1 MEIDELP
8 LGKAEDLKGQKFG
21 KLTALYRVKPPEHV
35 KNKTVYWKCKCD
47 CGKTHITNA
56 RSLKSGSTTSC
67 GCNKGPRP
75 ENAKVIDETG
85 NQYGLLT
92 VIERAGSNKTGQAL
106 WKCKCK
112 CGNETI
118 VEGTRLRYGDAKSC
132 GCLIGKSNVKLI
144 PPGTRFGHLTV
155 LQREGSK
162 DNRAIYKCQ
171 CDCGNIIIVDSNKLR
186 TGNTKSCGC
195 NLKYQPTPE
204 EWSVLTHKDEVPL
217 RRAENLSGQK
227 FGLLTALYRTKVPET
242 SKSKHEA
249 FWKCRCDCG
258 NFTTVIA
265 SALKNGT
272 SQSCGCLQKSLLSQR
287 TIKDIPIGTRFG
299 YLTVLEQLPNRNKQ
313 KLVLYRCQCDC
324 GNIHIAPG
332 TELRKGNINSCGCAK
347 NSHGEEKIKNILQNN
362 NLAFIKEKSFEKC
375 ISHKGYKLR
384 FDFYVNDKYLIEYD
398 GKQHFYA
405 VDYFGGEE
413 EFKLVQERD
422 KIKNEYCKS
431 HNIPLI
437 RIPYWHYNDIT
448 IEDLKPETSQFLV

>member
-8 LGKAEDLKGQKFG
+8 LGKAENLRGKKFG
-21 KLTALYRVKPPEHV
+21 KLTALYRTKPPEHV

-204 EWSVLTHKDEVPL
+204 EWSALTHKDEVPL

-227 FGLLTALYRTKVPET
+227 FGLLTALYRTKAPEI
-242 SKSKHEA
+242 SQAKHEA

-258 NFTTVIA
+258 NFTIVIA

-272 SQSCGCLQKSLLSQR
+272 SQSCGCGKKFR
-287 TIKDIPIGTRFG
+287 
-299 YLTVLEQLPNRNKQ
+299 
-313 KLVLYRCQCDC
+313 
-324 GNIHIAPG
+324 
-332 TELRKGNINSCGCAK
+332 
-347 NSHGEEKIKNILQNN
+347 GEEKIQNILQNN
-362 NLAFIKEKSFEKC
+362 NLFFDREKSFKDC
-375 ISHKGYKLR
+375 IGSKGGKLR
-384 FDFYVNDKYLIEYD
+384 FDFYVSKHYLIEYD
-398 GKQHFYA
+398 GQQHFYA
-405 VDYFGGEE
+405 IDNWGGEE
-413 EFKLVQERD
+413 QFQETQTYD
-422 KIKNEYCKS
+422 QIKNEYCKT

-448 IEDLKPETSQFLV
+448 IEDLKPETSQFLIT